1 MKKFLFSLIALSF
14 VVVSFASGTS
24 VVPPS
29 KKPTGI
35 KASEMMIPL
44 GKNGSKVSLQE
55 LSQMK
60 LKDYQLLTGKKM
72 KLMDKISFKLMQ
84 KEIKHSIN
92 ADGYFVSKKLESL
105 KSKKATDKTH
115 NYLRLWII
123 FLIAAI
129 VLAVIGAFVPFIWIF
144 ATLASIGALVF
155 FVLWLVNLSGGM

>member
-29 KKPTGI
+29 KKPAGI

-44 GKNGSKVSLQE
+44 GKNGSKISLQE

-72 KLMDKISFKLMQ
+72 KLVFGHIIGPDIAGTIAWRGHLLVCY
-84 KEIKHSIN
+84 IKARRVLYDLEGADMGN
-92 ADGYFVSKKLESL
+92 A
-105 KSKKATDKTH
+105 H
-115 NYLRLWII
+115 
-123 FLIAAI
+123 
-129 VLAVIGAFVPFIWIF
+129 AFV
-144 ATLASIGALVF
+144 ADEV
-155 FVLWLVNLSGGM
+155 SGQ

>member
-1 MKKFLFSLIALSF
+1 MKKFLFSVIALSF

-29 KKPTGI
+29 KKPAGI

-44 GKNGSKVSLQE
+44 GKNGSKISLQE

-92 ADGYFVSKKLESL
+92 SDGYFVNKKMESL
-105 KSKKATDKTH
+105 KSKKDNSKAH
-115 NYLRLWII
+115 NYFRTWII
-123 FLIAAI
+123 L
-129 VLAVIGAFVPFIWIF
+129 
-144 ATLASIGALVF
+144 
-155 FVLWLVNLSGGM
+155 